1 MSTVIQLVDVCRQY
15 HLGSTD
21 VDALKNIN
29 LKIDQGEFVALVGPS
44 GSGKST
50 LLNMLGG
57 LDHPTSGEINAQGI
71 SLQSA
76 NEEDLT
82 RHRRHNVGFIFQTF
96 NLLPTLTALEN
107 AALPLM
113 LGGVGLT
120 VREQRAEALLQRVG
134 LGHRLD
140 HRPTELSGGE
150 QQRAAIA
157 RALVNNPQII
167 LADEPTGN
175 LDSSTGA
182 EVMNLLRELNA
193 ERGVTLII
201 VTHDLEVAAYA
212 DRIVHLRDGQISKIE
227 ISEGASSFDGDASKD
242 DSPAPQDTPTK
253 TKPNGGL
260 TFKDLLRTAWG
271 NLRRRPVRNILTSAG
286 VVIGIV
292 TLVAMVSFGV
302 GVQAEVNR
310 NFAALGLENVF
321 ISPTYPEE
329 EDAFDPFGFAEPL
342 VPLTPEIVE
351 AFRAMP
357 EVVSVTPALNLPSNM
372 DVSLTLD
379 DQTIPVRLSNDF
391 GGGPGMMGDLTAP
404 EMLAGDSLG
413 DGDTAGLVLLAG
425 IADDLLAETAGD
437 YASLVGQS
445 VTLTVRLPRGETRDF
460 TTTITGIE
468 DRHGYQSANLGL
480 QERVEIKSW
489 WYGRPDTLNTDGY
502 DMLIVRASD
511 ESTVSVVLEA
521 AEALGTQAQSLGA
534 VLEIANRVLAV
545 MQALLGSVGGLAL
558 LVATLGV
565 ANTMMMAIYERTR
578 EIGVLKA
585 LGARNKEVRRMFTAD
600 AVLLG
605 FIGGIV
611 GLILGTLLG
620 RLVDWIGHLYLAN
633 EGVTGIGQMSIV
645 PPWLAIGALIFA
657 AFIGVLGGFYPAARA
672 ARLDPVAALKHE

>member
-1 MSTVIQLVDVCRQY
+1 
-15 HLGSTD
+15 
-21 VDALKNIN
+21 
-29 LKIDQGEFVALVGPS
+29 
-44 GSGKST
+44 
-50 LLNMLGG
+50 
-57 LDHPTSGEINAQGI
+57 
-71 SLQSA
+71 
-76 NEEDLT
+76 
-82 RHRRHNVGFIFQTF
+82 
-96 NLLPTLTALEN
+96 
-107 AALPLM
+107 
-113 LGGVGLT
+113 
-120 VREQRAEALLQRVG
+120 

-157 RALVNNPQII
+157 RALINNPQII

-175 LDSSTGA
+175 LDSVTGA
-182 EVMNLLRELNA
+182 EVMDLLRELNA

-212 DRIVHLRDGQISKIE
+212 DRIVHLRDGQISEIE
-227 ISEGASSFDGDASKD
+227 ISEGSPLKDQSPTPEESSI
-242 DSPAPQDTPTK
+242 K

-260 TFKDLLRTAWG
+260 AFKDLLRTAFG

-310 NFAALGLENVF
+310 NFETLGLENVF
-321 ISPTYPEE
+321 ISPTFPED
-329 EDAFDPFGFAEPL
+329 EDAFDPFGFSEPL
-342 VPLTPEIVE
+342 VPLTPEIVA
-351 AFRAMP
+351 AFSSMP
-357 EVVSVTPALNLPSNM
+357 EVESVTPMLNLPSNM
-372 DVSLTLD
+372 EVSLTLG
-379 DQTIPVRLSNDF
+379 DQTIPVRLGGSF

-404 EMLAGDSLG
+404 EMLAGDPLG
-413 DGDTAGLVLLAG
+413 EGDTAGIVLLAG
-425 IADDLLAETAGD
+425 LADDLLADRLSGGVYND
-437 YASLVGQS
+437 LVGQS
-445 VTLTVRLPRGETRDF
+445 LTLTVRLPRGETRDF
-460 TTTITGIE
+460 ATTIVGVE
-468 DRHGYQSANLGL
+468 NRHGYQSADLGL
-480 QERVEIKSW
+480 RERTEIKAW

-502 DMLIVRASD
+502 DMLVVRASD
-511 ESTVSVVLEA
+511 QSTVSTVLEA
-521 AEALGTQAQSLGA
+521 AETLGTQAQSLGA

-585 LGARNKEVRRMFTAD
+585 LGARNREVRRMFTAD

-605 FIGGIV
+605 FIGGVV

-633 EGVTGIGQMSIV
+633 EGVTGIGQMSMV
-645 PPWLAIGALIFA
+645 PPWLAIGALVFA

>member
-1 MSTVIQLVDVCRQY
+1 MSTGIKLVDVCRQY
-15 HLGSTD
+15 HLGSID
-21 VDALKNIN
+21 VDALNNIN
-29 LKIDQGEFVALVGPS
+29 LEIDQGEFVALVGPS

-50 LLNMLGG
+50 LLNLLGG
-57 LDHPTSGEINAQGI
+57 LDHPTEGEIQIQGI
-71 SLQSA
+71 ELQSA
-76 NEEDLT
+76 GEEDLT

-107 AALPLM
+107 VALPLM
-113 LGGVGLT
+113 LGGVGKNE
-120 VREQRAEALLQRVG
+120 RIQRATALLERVG

-157 RALVNNPQII
+157 RALINNPKII

-175 LDSSTGA
+175 LDSSIGA
-182 EVMNLLRELNA
+182 EVMKLLRELNT

-201 VTHDLEVAAYA
+201 VTHDPEVAAYA
-212 DRIVHLRDGQISKIE
+212 DRIVHLRDGQISAIE
-227 ISEGASSFDGDASKD
+227 KPVDVEPIPDSTIKPGSPSEK
-242 DSPAPQDTPTK
+242 
-253 TKPNGGL
+253 KPNGSL
-260 TFKDLLRTAWG
+260 AFNDLLGTALG

-286 VVIGIV
+286 VVIGII

-310 NFAALGLENVF
+310 NFQALGLENVF
-321 ISPTYPEE
+321 VSPTFPEE
-329 EDAFDPFGFAEPL
+329 ETNFDPFGFSEPS
-342 VPLTPEIVE
+342 VPLTPETVS
-351 AFRAMP
+351 AFLKMP
-357 EVVSVTPALNLPSNM
+357 EVESVTPVLDLPSNM
-372 DVSLTLD
+372 EVSLAFNNLNL
-379 DQTIPVRLSNDF
+379 PVRLASSFDH
-391 GGGPGMMGDLTAP
+391 GPPGMGGLTAP
-404 EMLAGDSLG
+404 DMLTGTALG
-413 DGDTAGLVLLAG
+413 EGDTQGIVILVGLADQL
-425 IADDLLAETAGD
+425 IADSNLEYPDLIGET
-437 YASLVGQS
+437 
-445 VTLTVRLPRGETRDF
+445 VTLTVRLPRGETKDF
-460 TTTITGIE
+460 RTSITGVE
-468 DRHGYQSANLGL
+468 NSRSFQTANLGL
-480 QERVEIKSW
+480 KERTEIKAW

-502 DMLIVRASD
+502 DQLVVRAVDDSAVP
-511 ESTVSVVLEA
+511 TVLEA
-521 AEALGTQAQSLGA
+521 AEALGLQAQSLGA

-545 MQALLGSVGGLAL
+545 MQALLGSVGALAL

-605 FIGGIV
+605 IIGGVV

-620 RLVDWIGHLYLAN
+620 RLVDRIGHFYLAR

-645 PPWLAIGALIFA
+645 PPWLAIGALLFA

-672 ARLDPVAALKHE
+672 ARLDPVEALKHE